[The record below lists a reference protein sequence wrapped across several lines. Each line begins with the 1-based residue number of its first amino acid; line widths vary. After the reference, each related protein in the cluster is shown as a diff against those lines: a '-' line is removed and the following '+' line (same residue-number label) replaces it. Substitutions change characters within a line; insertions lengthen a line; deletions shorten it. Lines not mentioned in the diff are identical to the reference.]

1 MLASISPVGEASRH
15 QRWTL
20 TVLAYLLAS
29 TAGGLAIGA
38 AVGALG
44 AGVTAVA
51 GAPSTGAVVLV
62 LGVLG
67 ILTAVSDL
75 RGSAVPL
82 PSWQRQVDER
92 WLTTYRGWVYGAGFG
107 AQLGGA
113 VFTRIPTATTHLW
126 LVAAAATFSPVLGAL
141 IGGTFGAVRAAPLLL
156 THALRDPARL
166 QRFHARMEERST
178 AARRGTSAA
187 VIVTVA
193 ATLVA
198 AG

>member
-20 TVLAYLLAS
+20 TVIAYLLAS
-29 TAGGLAIGA
+29 TAGGLS
-38 AVGALG
+38 VGAIAGAIG
-44 AGVTAVA
+44 AGVTAVTA
-51 GAPSTGAVVLV
+51 RPSTGAVVMALSG
-62 LGVLG
+62 LGL
-67 ILTAVSDL
+67 LAAVIDL
-75 RGSAVPL
+75 RPSPMPL

-92 WLTTYRGWVYGAGFG
+92 WLTAYRGWVYGAGFG

-126 LVAAAATFSPVLGAL
+126 LVAAAATFSPTLGGLVGA
-141 IGGTFGAVRAAPLLL
+141 TFGTARAAPLLL
-156 THALRDPARL
+156 TRALRDPARL
-166 QRFHARMEERST
+166 HRFHARMEERAT
-178 AARRGTSAA
+178 TARRGASAA
-187 VIVTVA
+187 VLVTVA

>member
-20 TVLAYLLAS
+20 TVVAYLLAS
-29 TAGGLAIGA
+29 TAGGLAVGA
-38 AVGALG
+38 AVGAVG
-44 AGVTAVA
+44 AGVSVVT
-51 GAPSTGAVVLV
+51 GRPSSGAVLLV

-67 ILTAVSDL
+67 LLTAAIDL
-75 RGSAVPL
+75 RTPAMPL

-113 VFTRIPTATTHLW
+113 VFTRIPTATTYLW
-126 LVAAAATFSPVLGAL
+126 LAAAAATFSPMLGGL
-141 IGGTFGAVRAAPLLL
+141 IGAAFGAVRAAPLLL
-156 THALRDPARL
+156 TRALRDPARL
-166 QRFHARMEERST
+166 QRFHARMEERSPT
-178 AARRGTSAA
+178 ARRGASVA
-187 VIVTVA
+187 VVLTVA
-193 ATLVA
+193 ATLVV